1 MTVKQ
6 KALYDYI
13 KQYNVDH
20 GYAPSTLDM
29 ADHLG
34 VSRQACHIMCKRLQD
49 DGYITMDGVARSVRI
64 VSKNKRRKP

>member
-1 MTVKQ
+1 MTNKQ

-13 KQYNVDH
+13 KQYIADR

-34 VSRQACHIMCKRLQD
+34 VSRQACHVMCKRLQE
-49 DGYITMDGVARSVRI
+49 DGYITMDAVARSVRLTGKK
-64 VSKNKRRKP
+64 VCKK